1 MDYNALLQETGDY
14 KTLKIVD
21 FGLAKVLDNKQ
32 TSGVCGSLGFIAPE
46 MYQHEN
52 YGREVDMFSFGVI
65 LFLMM
70 SGEKPFGDDSKVLVQ
85 KTLQLAYHVD
95 QGIWTTVSQDAKN
108 LVRKLLAFREE
119 RLDVAQAL
127 AHEWFQIADDS
138 HSLAIPRYGKSS
150 RLLDVV
156 SARYFVFANIL
167 DSFAESSL
175 T

>member
-1 MDYNALLQETGDY
+1 
-14 KTLKIVD
+14 LKIVD
-21 FGLAKVLDNKQ
+21 FGLAKVLDNER

-46 MYQHEN
+46 MYQHES

-70 SGEKPFGDDSKVLVQ
+70 SGEKPFGDDSKVLAQ

-138 HSLAIPRYGKSS
+138 HSLATPRYGKSS

-156 SARYFVFANIL
+156 STRCFVFADL
-167 DSFAESSL
+167 LESFCRAL
-175 T
+175 TATTSAIF